1 MAAASSER
9 FLSSSPSF
17 PAPTTTLLG
26 PPFTTSTPASPAQPR
41 FAHTDNKDDYNTDT
55 DPIDAEERDLLNTLA
70 RALACETTTGVMM
83 HAAARNQTLF
93 QTRTMFMHLMTGAVP
108 PRVVAAAAAA
118 AGGEK
123 AAGASISSSA
133 ATAGNEYEYRVAEF
147 LLRDPPRRDL

>member
-1 MAAASSER
+1 MAAASSQS
-9 FLSSSPSF
+9 LPSSSSSF
-17 PAPTTTLLG
+17 PAPTTALLG
-26 PPFTTSTPASPAQPR
+26 PPFTTSTPANPAQPR
-41 FAHTDNKDDYNTDT
+41 FAHTDNKDDYDANTDT

-108 PRVVAAAAAA
+108 PRVVAAAAA
-118 AGGEK
+118 GGER
-123 AAGASISSSA
+123 ARASISSSA
-133 ATAGNEYEYRVAEF
+133 ATAANEYEYRVAEF

>member
-1 MAAASSER
+1 MAAASSQSS
-9 FLSSSPSF
+9 LSSSSSF
-17 PAPTTTLLG
+17 PGPTTTLLG
-26 PPFTTSTPASPAQPR
+26 PPFTTSTPASPAAPR
-41 FAHTDNKDDYNTDT
+41 FAQTDNKNDYNTDT

-108 PRVVAAAAAA
+108 ARVVAAAAA
-118 AGGEK
+118 GGER
-123 AAGASISSSA
+123 AGASITSSA
-133 ATAGNEYEYRVAEF
+133 ATAANEYEYRVAEF